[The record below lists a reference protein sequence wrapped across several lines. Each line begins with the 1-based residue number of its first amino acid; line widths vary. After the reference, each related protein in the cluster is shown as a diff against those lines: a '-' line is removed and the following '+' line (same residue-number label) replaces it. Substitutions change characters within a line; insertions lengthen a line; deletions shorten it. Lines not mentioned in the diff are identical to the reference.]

1 MGLTVHTLQLGRAI
15 TDSSFFVRGRAPGT
29 LVSAPV
35 NGYLILGGRAPLVVD
50 TGYRNA
56 DVMARV
62 GMAVEYRAENSLE
75 AQLDQHGVTIEEV
88 GAVIAT
94 HLHVDHAG
102 HFDDFPLTT
111 PVVLNRR
118 EIEFAASG
126 LQGPGY
132 APEDLKHLID
142 RTHTPGG
149 IRWLDLELTGPVR
162 IAPGVRCELAGG
174 HTEGSLCVYVE
185 TDDGEAC
192 ICGDILYDIQDQVLE
207 RLMQT
212 GALEP
217 QVSNNFATSTRQ
229 ELASIKRVLDR
240 AAYLLPGHDRAAR
253 VVDGEVV
260 GRVEGLTVPGPVE
273 PLPAEGAYRAPA
285 MAL

>member
-1 MGLTVHTLQLGRAI
+1 VSLTVHTLDLGRAV
-15 TDSSFFVRGRAPGT
+15 TDSSFFVRRRQPGT

-35 NGYLILGGRAPLVVD
+35 NGFLIMGGAKPIVVD
-50 TGYRNA
+50 TGYRDA
-56 DVMARV
+56 DVMTRV
-62 GMAVEYRAENSLE
+62 GLEVEFSDENTME
-75 AQLDQHGVTIEEV
+75 AQLDRFGITIEDV

-102 HFDDFPLTT
+102 HFSDFPLTT

-126 LQGPGY
+126 LQGLAY

-142 RTHTPGG
+142 RTHALGG
-149 IRWLDLELTGPVR
+149 IRWLDLEVTGPVNV
-162 IAPGVRCELAGG
+162 APGVRCEASGG
-174 HTEGSLCVYVE
+174 HTEGSLAVYVDTGE
-185 TDDGEAC
+185 GEAC

-212 GALEP
+212 GYLEP
-217 QVSNNFATSTRQ
+217 QVTNNFVGSLRT
-229 ELASIKRVLDR
+229 ELASIKRALNKSTF
-240 AAYLLPGHDRAAR
+240 LLPSHDRGAK

-260 GRVEGLTVPGPVE
+260 GRVQGPTVPGPVE
-273 PLPAEGAYRAPA
+273 SLPAAGAYRAPA
-285 MAL
+285 MAF